1 MKRTLWRRHEYKFK
15 LLIVMAIVVLFIIP
29 HNVFAVTIEGLTY
42 TTSNIGNTNAFD
54 VRGKINGG
62 SSYNF
67 KTTYSYRG
75 YSIDFEVDGNNYSMR
90 KVGNGTT
97 IINNGVELK
106 LTYETI
112 DNGLD
117 VNLSINNP
125 EGNGVH
131 AWKLAMTADIQLG
144 SNDYAAIYKKNH
156 NGLVITQDDP
166 TKSDDYGAKIFIDFT
181 PSVDTLWIGFYG
193 HRSNNKYVES
203 ERNAYTVADKMDT
216 GAAWSWSGE
225 LADDESVNLTT
236 SYSLVETEKTR
247 VNFYDI
253 NGDFVEERE
262 ALVGGAVELPSLSD
276 PDEGYLHLWCR
287 DAVDSVS
294 CYSGGDSVIVENE
307 NMNFYETYRVD
318 PGYIDTSTVRFYD
331 INSDLVD
338 EQEVAVGENVTLP
351 ELSEPE
357 EGYLHLWCKDS
368 VDGEACYVGGDL
380 VVVESDKVDFYEVY
394 REDPNYVAAVILK
407 FYNADNEV
415 VEEREVVVGEP
426 TTLPSLASADE
437 GYLHLWCID
446 NVEAQVCYNGGD
458 TIIVEDRDTDFYE
471 VYREDPD
478 YVSTSIVRFY
488 DVDGGVLEEREVAV
502 GESTVLPYLTPAD
515 DGHLHLWCRNNN
527 DSEIC
532 YNSEAPVL
540 VEDEDMDFY
549 EVYREDPEY
558 VETSVIKF
566 YDTDGGVTEEREA
579 VVGEPTILPS
589 LASADEGYLHLW
601 CTADDVCYEG
611 DVEIIVES
619 GDVDFYETYK
629 EDPNYT
635 KDDKN
640 TDDITNNN
648 VVTSIATDDV
658 ISPMTT
664 YDTVS
669 YVWYVDEEE
678 TVAVPDGDAGLDTE
692 KNRDDGFVK
701 VEPLGVRESISGD
714 GGWDW
719 GVLKWLLPCLA
730 LMLFLFFF
738 FIILLF
744 KRRKDDEDEDENQ
757 VN

>member
-471 VYREDPD
+471 VYREDP
-478 YVSTSIVRFY
+478 
-488 DVDGGVLEEREVAV
+488 
-502 GESTVLPYLTPAD
+502 
-515 DGHLHLWCRNNN
+515 
-527 DSEIC
+527 
-532 YNSEAPVL
+532 
-540 VEDEDMDFY
+540 
-549 EVYREDPEY
+549 EY